1 MRRLLVAALP
11 LLLGA
16 CAPARAQEQPV
27 LVPAPGWGT
36 AQIVL
41 LGDYIGRQLRI
52 TLNNKVV
59 VDRRFT
65 SPPPA
70 SGDRVPLFTTAMY
83 YWVQVEIEGCPTE
96 VVVRVEVEPDK
107 SSSLIFD
114 GCSVRAR
121 LPE

>member
-1 MRRLLVAALP
+1 MRRLLVATLP